1 MGRTKYAYYLMH
13 GMAPYFKDSFLQS
26 LKEAASFDESYDN
39 VFKQGQID
47 LHVRYWNS
55 EKERADVHYL
65 KGSFMG
71 KSAAVDVLERF
82 NSCVK
87 SIEKIKFCKF
97 FLMDQM

>member
-1 MGRTKYAYYLMH
+1 MEWLHTLKIV
-13 GMAPYFKDSFLQS
+13 FLQS
-26 LKEAASFDESYDN
+26 LKEVPLYTASFDESYDN
-39 VFKQGQID
+39 VFKQGQVD

-55 EKERADVHYL
+55 EKERVDVHYL

-71 KSAAVDVLERF
+71 KSAAVDVLEHF